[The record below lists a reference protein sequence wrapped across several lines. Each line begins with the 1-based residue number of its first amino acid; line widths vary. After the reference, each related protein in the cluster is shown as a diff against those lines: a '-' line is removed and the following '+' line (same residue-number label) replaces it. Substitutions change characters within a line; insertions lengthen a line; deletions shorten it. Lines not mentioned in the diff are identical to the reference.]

1 MFQPRFIRL
10 KNAPYYLGMDKNR
23 FALDVRPHLPS
34 LRIGRTGIAFDRHDL
49 DTWADEFKQQQ
60 LSNSS
65 SAAASHRP
73 SAGKEEKKTQRREL
87 DRERYKRKR
96 EQIAASRKKPN

>member
-23 FALDVRPHLPS
+23 FAQEVRPHLPS

-49 DTWADEFKQQQ
+49 DSWADSFKQQQ
-60 LSNSS
+60 LSKSS
-65 SAAASHRP
+65 TAGIGHPAP
-73 SAGKEEKKTQRREL
+73 AGKSEKKAQRREL
-87 DRERYKRKR
+87 DRERYERKRK
-96 EQIAASRKKPN
+96 QIAASRKKTN